1 MLFAATQQKQSTKS
15 KRCALHQDFWKT
27 LCRLANDFR
36 HVLTEKIC
44 WHRQCCCSM
53 GWLLFKCWLLFSLP
67 SKSGCFS
74 FWLVGC
80 VGGFFF
86 FGGEFHLCRSDHIF
100 LLPIFL
106 SGVDHFLHYFMLNF
120 PIISAWCVWYFV
132 KYNIEVYRFG
142 NGNVHP

>member
-44 WHRQCCCSM
+44 WHRHGCCSM

-67 SKSGCFS
+67 SKSGVF
-74 FWLVGC
+74 FHFGC
-80 VGGFFF
+80 VGGFF
-86 FGGEFHLCRSDHIF
+86 GGVSS
-100 LLPIFL
+100 LPIR
-106 SGVDHFLHYFMLNF
+106 SHFFFCQFFSVALTIFFIILCWIF
-120 PIISAWCVWYFV
+120 PLLRLDVFRYFV
-132 KYNIEVYRFG
+132 KYNIEVHRFG